1 MAERSSFHQRKVVL
15 NKAAC
20 KQQSL
25 RLTMCISET
34 NDPKDKYS
42 KNQQI
47 PGNVIVFI
55 NNSGLT
61 HCIFCI
67 GLGSVHKGRPA
78 TWCTCT
84 YLVDSA

>member
-1 MAERSSFHQRKVVL
+1 ML

-34 NDPKDKYS
+34 NDPKDKYC

-47 PGNVIVFI
+47 RGNVIVFI

-61 HCIFCI
+61 HCIFYVW
-67 GLGSVHKGRPA
+67 LGKVHKVHPA

>member
-1 MAERSSFHQRKVVL
+1 ML

-47 PGNVIVFI
+47 TGNVIVFI

-61 HCIFCI
+61 RCVFYI
-67 GLGSVHKGRPA
+67 GLDRVHEGRSG
-78 TWCTCT
+78 TWCTCA
-84 YLVDSA
+84 YLVAVFNLE